1 MVIQVFIGVS
11 LGAGIDKLIDE
22 NENMPSIFD
31 VILMPDIYL
40 PVIGIIG
47 YLVVHLFQEK
57 FLKINS
63 WCPDLESTGSWL
75 PRACFNH

>member
-1 MVIQVFIGVS
+1 MIKVEKSGQKIKPFGGINF
-11 LGAGIDKLIDE
+11 AINDIKAKGIDKLIDE

-47 YLVVHLFQEK
+47 IFGCAFYFRK
-57 FLKINS
+57 SFFKN
-63 WCPDLESTGSWL
+63 
-75 PRACFNH
+75 

>member
-40 PVIGIIG
+40 PVIG
-47 YLVVHLFQEK
+47 
-57 FLKINS
+57 N
-63 WCPDLESTGSWL
+63 
-75 PRACFNH
+75 